1 MRSVYINPALSFIPE
16 KKTEDRQTAVF
27 WSEPKMRANNNNNK
41 RPQEQTW
48 VCQRENFPGHQFALH
63 FECERFL
70 LDTTLH
76 YIFSLFLYL
85 SCIVT
90 VRFRPKGL

>member
-1 MRSVYINPALSFIPE
+1 MRSVYINPALNFIPE

-48 VCQRENFPGHQFALH
+48 VCQ
-63 FECERFL
+63 
-70 LDTTLH
+70 
-76 YIFSLFLYL
+76 
-85 SCIVT
+85 
-90 VRFRPKGL
+90 